1 MSEFSIKKYAKE
13 QAKHAESFA
22 FRYGA
27 AALVG
32 GVIVSMAYSRA
43 EEKQDR
49 AIEAVKENFIAKDR
63 CLDDTAYDTSNGAII
78 DFIEVGDTDT
88 VRIMPKDA
96 NAHKTS
102 VLFIT
107 EADNG
112 WYGFGDNRTAA
123 FLLKQECDGIPD
135 GF

>member
-1 MSEFSIKKYAKE
+1 MSEFSLKKYAKE
-13 QAKHAESFA
+13 RARKVESFVA
-22 FRYGA
+22 RY
-27 AALVG
+27 ALAVG
-32 GVIVSMAYSRA
+32 IGGLAVSMVYSHA
-43 EEKQDR
+43 EEKQDN
-49 AIEAVKENFIAKDR
+49 AIKAVKENFMAKDK

-78 DFIEVGDTDT
+78 DFVEVGDTDT

-107 EADNG
+107 EVDNG

-123 FLLKQECDGIPD
+123 FLVKHGCEGIPD
-135 GF
+135 SF